1 MMGEIAALFVLQEFS
16 QRFLDLFALLC
27 FNQTKWSGYG
37 SRRTFCGGVAAFLMG
52 RSLLLV
58 AHYFIDAGSE
68 FLECVALFNQFEDCS
83 QKGFRKVHFIHVLA
97 SFRKT

>member
-1 MMGEIAALFVLQEFS
+1 M
-16 QRFLDLFALLC
+16 
-27 FNQTKWSGYG
+27 
-37 SRRTFCGGVAAFLMG
+37 FLMG
-52 RSLLLV
+52 RPLLLV

-83 QKGFRKVHFIHVLA
+83 QKDFRKVHFIHVLA